1 MFLTR
6 LSLFIPNLELRSSRM
21 NFPSIPENFS
31 MRMRRIRLHLNRC
44 QQYSTLNEGNLKFQT
59 RIRKLLHEVHN
70 RLTLIRNSK
79 LRITKLMF
87 CIKMEFYNRTKKRK
101 FNMNQTPK
109 FKVDTNIQNI
119 EDSIVEI
126 LLISPTL
133 ISLCL
138 DSLLKG
144 TNNNKIRNLQR
155 SKYILFDLRNNQ
167 TLIDQKS
174 AQNPLLKYLRTT
186 QTQLMIIKVL

>member
-1 MFLTR
+1 M
-6 LSLFIPNLELRSSRM
+6 
-21 NFPSIPENFS
+21 
-31 MRMRRIRLHLNRC
+31 
-44 QQYSTLNEGNLKFQT
+44 KFQT

-144 TNNNKIRNLQR
+144 TINNKIRNLQR

-167 TLIDQKS
+167 ILIDPKS

-186 QTQLMIIKVL
+186 QT

>member
-1 MFLTR
+1 
-6 LSLFIPNLELRSSRM
+6 
-21 NFPSIPENFS
+21 
-31 MRMRRIRLHLNRC
+31 
-44 QQYSTLNEGNLKFQT
+44 
-59 RIRKLLHEVHN
+59 
-70 RLTLIRNSK
+70 
-79 LRITKLMF
+79 MF

-119 EDSIVEI
+119 EDSIEEI

-167 TLIDQKS
+167 ILIDPKS
-174 AQNPLLKYLRTT
+174 AQNH
-186 QTQLMIIKVL
+186 